1 MIRKEVPLRKLY
13 RVVDKA
19 DKRELRGID
28 WYVESIL
35 LYTNWRMLY
44 FIPQEKQGSVSL
56 FLFRPVRVSLDWQ

>member
-1 MIRKEVPLRKLY
+1 MILEEVPLRKLY

-35 LYTNWRMLY
+35 LYPIWRMLY
-44 FIPQEKQGSVSL
+44 FIPQEKQGSASL
-56 FLFRPVRVSLDWQ
+56 FLFRLVRVSLDWQ